1 MGKRVNV
8 TLLQTRRLRAG
19 VTARWIATANIPG
32 ANQARFPTAPVP
44 RPIAV
49 MAHRLHPFVLATLA
63 LVAAAGLGG
72 CSSSNRLREVD
83 LTGRRVAIMA
93 AIPPQ
98 PRVQSGDPGEA
109 AVNPYDPIGTAARV
123 ATAAAK
129 YREAREA
136 QARLDSAAT
145 MVDVADRIARRVL
158 AQSANLTGFRPEP
171 RPADAD
177 YHLDLQVVDYA
188 LVADSREGATYFA
201 IEGHVRLL
209 DAHSGRQMWTRR
221 LREREVL
228 DGSVFGL
235 PAAVGNVVTA
245 RALARLTEEEMA
257 RGLERL
263 ADLTADRIVRRLRED
278 YLGTRQ
284 AYARRGD

>member
-1 MGKRVNV
+1 MLDIQPPLPEPLRPMF
-8 TLLQTRRLRAG
+8 TRLRVVPLA
-19 VTARWIATANIPG
+19 VVVLIASGP
-32 ANQARFPTAPVP
+32 
-44 RPIAV
+44 
-49 MAHRLHPFVLATLA
+49 LY
-63 LVAAAGLGG
+63 G

-83 LTGRRVAIMA
+83 LTDRRVAVLA

-109 AVNPYDPIGTAARV
+109 AINPYDPIGTAARV

-136 QARLDSAAT
+136 QARLDSAAS

-158 AQSANLTGFRPEP
+158 AESAAMTGFRPES
-171 RPADAD
+171 RPADAE
-177 YHLDLQVVDYA
+177 YHLDLQVADYA

-201 IEGHVRLL
+201 IEGRIRLL
-209 DAHSGRQMWTRR
+209 DAHTGRPLWTRR

-245 RALARLTEEEMA
+245 RALARLNEEEMA

-263 ADLTADRIVRRLRED
+263 ADLTADRILRRFRED
-278 YLGTRQ
+278 YLDSRE
-284 AYARRGD
+284 AYARRRR

>member
-1 MGKRVNV
+1 MFRAQRHAPLAAVLIV
-8 TLLQTRRLRAG
+8 T
-19 VTARWIATANIPG
+19 G
-32 ANQARFPTAPVP
+32 A
-44 RPIAV
+44 
-49 MAHRLHPFVLATLA
+49 
-63 LVAAAGLGG
+63 LGG

-83 LTGRRVAIMA
+83 LTDRRVAVLA

-136 QARLDSAAT
+136 QARLDSAAS

-158 AQSANLTGFRPEP
+158 AQSATLTGFRPVS
-171 RPADAD
+171 RPDEAE
-177 YHLDLQVVDYA
+177 YHLDLQVADYA

-201 IEGHVRLL
+201 IEGRVRLL
-209 DAHSGRQMWTRR
+209 DAHNGRVLWTRR

-235 PAAVGNVVTA
+235 PTVVGNVVTA

-263 ADLTADRIVRRLRED
+263 ADLTADRIMRRLHED
-278 YLGTRQ
+278 YRDTRE
-284 AYARRGD
+284 AFARRRD